1 MTTAA
6 EAKKAF
12 EKAQAPRRKSDMA
25 ATDVSIDT
33 IITALETMAEY
44 GEPPQSIVS
53 LLDVGSDQYLQFFVE
68 EICDRLIAGGGSTC
82 RFFEGPYG
90 AGKTHLLKL
99 LEERAL
105 QSGFAVVRTD
115 LSSDLH
121 LEDWAA
127 ITRYILRQI
136 QANIGGEQVR
146 SLFNI
151 LTALG
156 RQGAMGSTQLKTTP
170 MPHPGFRNAIFQALH
185 LNQDNAAKANLLRSY
200 LHGDKVTSAE
210 LKRADI
216 LGVKNSLNERNAE
229 AFIKTLTES
238 LNILGL
244 SGFMLLFDENE
255 KSFQPKSGKPSQKQL
270 NAANLMRHL
279 VDGCIIGTMPRTIVV
294 FTILPGFL
302 ETMTIHYQA
311 LGQRLAMVRDM
322 DINGSW
328 RWPVLSL
335 EQVNTAAEA
344 ELFLQ
349 QAIARLCEVVSQCG
363 LATDG
368 LAPTMHQWGSRILE
382 QNAGAGYKRDL
393 MKRLAGLAIEQI
405 RGKTR

>member
-1 MTTAA
+1 
-6 EAKKAF
+6 
-12 EKAQAPRRKSDMA
+12 
-25 ATDVSIDT
+25 
-33 IITALETMAEY
+33 
-44 GEPPQSIVS
+44 
-53 LLDVGSDQYLQFFVE
+53 
-68 EICDRLIAGGGSTC
+68 
-82 RFFEGPYG
+82 
-90 AGKTHLLKL
+90 
-99 LEERAL
+99 
-105 QSGFAVVRTD
+105 
-115 LSSDLH
+115 
-121 LEDWAA
+121 
-127 ITRYILRQI
+127 
-136 QANIGGEQVR
+136 
-146 SLFNI
+146 
-151 LTALG
+151 
-156 RQGAMGSTQLKTTP
+156 MGSTQLKTTP

-368 LAPTMHQWGSRILE
+368 LAPTMHQWGSRIIE